1 MDLHFLLLLMANV
14 TLHHYGR
21 SLGISAIIATRLK
34 EPRTRLRRTVF
45 SEAT

>member
-1 MDLHFLLLLMANV
+1 MDLLFLLLLMANV

-21 SLGISAIIATRLK
+21 SLGIGAIIATRLK